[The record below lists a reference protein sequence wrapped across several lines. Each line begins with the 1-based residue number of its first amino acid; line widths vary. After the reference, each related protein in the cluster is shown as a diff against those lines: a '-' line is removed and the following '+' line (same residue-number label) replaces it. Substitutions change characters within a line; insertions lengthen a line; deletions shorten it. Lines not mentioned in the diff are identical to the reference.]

1 MPEYHSYNEEM
12 MNIVPYNPYYYYP
25 SQPNFPSSLSPAS
38 VLEDSKSQ
46 AKMGSDLVSPSHF
59 LPSPMTSLDFG
70 RVDHR
75 ITNPPPYSQY
85 AYSRP
90 LMQGDHFRGYSS
102 ELNAPSSAELR
113 GRAENWTYEETR
125 TFVRLLMEHASEFQN
140 IRRHPGLWN
149 MLANRMVQH
158 GFPRT
163 VEKCKNRWKVLVAK
177 YKRCHSEMQRQQSSK
192 FSSTDKNTL
201 ILHDGS
207 TPTAQA
213 SQSFEFFY
221 QMETLLKPNYHIGA
235 DGVQRRFR
243 SNPSE
248 QPKRSTPLPFPS
260 LPPPSKQAMLNP
272 PPQSPP
278 PPLSTTTPTTHCP
291 NSPL

>member
-1 MPEYHSYNEEM
+1 
-12 MNIVPYNPYYYYP
+12 
-25 SQPNFPSSLSPAS
+25 
-38 VLEDSKSQ
+38 
-46 AKMGSDLVSPSHF
+46 
-59 LPSPMTSLDFG
+59 
-70 RVDHR
+70 
-75 ITNPPPYSQY
+75 
-85 AYSRP
+85 
-90 LMQGDHFRGYSS
+90 MQGDHFRGYSS

-248 QPKRSTPLPFPS
+248 QPKRSTPPAISIPPSSVQTSYVEPSTPVTPAAPLNYYSHYS
-260 LPPPSKQAMLNP
+260 LPQF
-272 PPQSPP
+272 
-278 PPLSTTTPTTHCP
+278 PPLMPTPSTPH
-291 NSPL
+291 SYYSQY